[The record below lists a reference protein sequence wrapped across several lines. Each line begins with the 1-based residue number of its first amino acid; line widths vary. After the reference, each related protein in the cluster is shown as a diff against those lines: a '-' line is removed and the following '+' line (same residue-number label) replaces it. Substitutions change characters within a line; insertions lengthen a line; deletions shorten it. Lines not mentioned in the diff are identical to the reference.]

1 MRKPACFGTMRRMLK
16 SALARSRRTQ
26 PLLLAPLLALL
37 LASCGGHGGERR
49 LALHECRLPKF
60 PTAAQCGTLEVAED
74 RSRPEGRHI
83 GIGVVLF
90 PANTLDP
97 RPDPLFLIPGG
108 PGQSVDALASLV
120 GAFADVRRKRDLVL
134 VDPRGTGRSA
144 PLECAALKERDPFD
158 ELTDLEAA
166 NSAPRRC
173 LAELTAQGK
182 VDLTQY
188 TTSAVVADLDAVRVA
203 LGYARIN
210 LWGGS
215 YGTRVAQ
222 EYLRRHPEQ
231 VRSVVLDGV
240 APPALNISID
250 LWPSREA
257 ALADVLA
264 ACAADTVCHEAYP
277 DLRATLERI
286 RERLGARRR
295 IAVGDPRTGRV
306 HEIALSFDTV
316 VGALQ
321 ALTYSP
327 ELSSVIPPLLARA
340 DAGDFA
346 PLLAAG
352 LLFAADL
359 SRTMN
364 LALQYTVICTEE
376 APRATSDAAERAFAG
391 LLAPALARRYRA
403 ACEGWPRA
411 ALPADFN
418 APLVSDK
425 PVLLLSGGLDPVTA
439 PALGELVAR
448 TLSNSRHVVATGYG
462 HIVSLHACAPQ
473 LIEKFVDEAG
483 FRSLPQSCLD
493 YFAASRRPPLFDSLL
508 ESR

>member
-1 MRKPACFGTMRRMLK
+1 M
-16 SALARSRRTQ
+16 
-26 PLLLAPLLALL
+26 
-37 LASCGGHGGERR
+37 
-49 LALHECRLPKF
+49 ALHECRLPKF
-60 PTAAQCGTLEVAED
+60 PTAAQCGTLDVAED
-74 RSRPEGRHI
+74 RSRPDGRHI
-83 GIGVVLF
+83 GIGVVVF

-97 RPDPLFLIPGG
+97 KPDPLFLIPGG
-108 PGQSVDALASLV
+108 PGQSVDALAPLV

-144 PLECAALKERDPFD
+144 PLECAALKARDPFD
-158 ELTDLEAA
+158 ELTELDATNNA
-166 NSAPRRC
+166 SRRC

-182 VDLTQY
+182 ADVAQY
-188 TTSAVVADLDAVRVA
+188 TTAAVVADLDAVRAA

-231 VRSVVLDGV
+231 VRSAVLDGV
-240 APPALNISID
+240 APPSLNISVD
-250 LWPSREA
+250 LWPSRET
-257 ALADVLA
+257 ALASVLA
-264 ACAADTVCHEAYP
+264 ACAADGACRDAYP
-277 DLRATLERI
+277 DLRATLGQI
-286 RERLGARRR
+286 RERLGAGRR
-295 IAVGDPRTGRV
+295 IAVADPRTGRMR
-306 HEIALSFDTV
+306 EIALNFDTV

-340 DAGDFA
+340 AAGDFA

-352 LLFAADL
+352 LLFTDDL

-364 LALQYTVICTEE
+364 LALQYAVVCAED
-376 APRATSDAAERAFAG
+376 APRATNGDTERVFAG
-391 LLAPALARRYRA
+391 LLAPALARRYLA
-403 ACEGWPRA
+403 ACEGWPHA
-411 ALPADFN
+411 TMPDDFH

-425 PVLLLSGGLDPVTA
+425 PVLLLSGALDPVTP
-439 PALGELVAR
+439 PARGELVAK
-448 TLSNSRHVVATGYG
+448 TLSNSRHVVAAGYG
-462 HIVSLHACAPQ
+462 HIVSPHACAPR

-493 YFAASRRPPLFDSLL
+493 YLAASRRPPLFDSLL

>member
-1 MRKPACFGTMRRMLK
+1 MRRMLK
-16 SALARSRRTQ
+16 PPFALSCRVRV
-26 PLLLAPLLALL
+26 LLLAPWLAVALT
-37 LASCGGHGGERR
+37 LAACGEHGGERR
-49 LALHECRLPKF
+49 IALHECRLPKF
-60 PTAAQCGTLEVAED
+60 PTAAQCGTLDVAED

-83 GIGVVLF
+83 GIGVVIF

-97 RPDPLFLIPGG
+97 KLDPLFLLPGG
-108 PGQSVDALASLV
+108 PGQSVDALAPLV
-120 GAFADVRRKRDLVL
+120 QAFSGVRRKRDLVL

-144 PLECAALKERDPFD
+144 ALECAALQPRDPLD
-158 ELTDLEAA
+158 ELADLGTA
-166 NSAPRRC
+166 NGAPRRC
-173 LAELTAQGK
+173 LAELTAK
-182 VDLTQY
+182 VDVTQY
-188 TTSAVVADLDAVRVA
+188 TTPAVVADLDAMRAA

-231 VRSVVLDGV
+231 VRSAVLDGV
-240 APPALNISID
+240 APPTLNIGVD

-257 ALADVLA
+257 ALVEVLA
-264 ACAADTVCHEAYP
+264 ACSNDTACRVAYP
-277 DLRATLERI
+277 DLRATLARI
-286 RERLGARRR
+286 RTKLTAERR
-295 IAVGDPRTGRV
+295 IALADPRTGRAR
-306 HEIALSFDTV
+306 ETALDFDTL

-327 ELSSVIPPLLARA
+327 EISSVIPPLLARA
-340 DAGDFA
+340 EAGDFA

-352 LLFAADL
+352 MLFTADL
-359 SRTMN
+359 SRTLN
-364 LALQYTVICTEE
+364 LALQYAVICTEE
-376 APRATSDAAERAFAG
+376 APRVTSSDAERAFAG
-391 LLAPALARRYRA
+391 LLAPALARRYLA

-411 ALPADFN
+411 ALPADFH

-425 PVLLLSGGLDPVTA
+425 PVLLLSGGLDPVTP
-439 PALGELVAR
+439 PAMGELVAK
-448 TLSNSRHVVATGYG
+448 TLSNSRHVIAPGYG

-483 FRSLPQSCLD
+483 FRSLAQSCLD
-493 YFAASRRPPLFDSLL
+493 YFAGSRRPPLFDSLL